1 MHRRFLISRFFIVC
15 IGFVL
20 SEIQIVAAESFP
32 QVRFTPL
39 PSDILPSNEV
49 RKLYQDSDGY
59 IWIPTYNGLARYDGY
74 GAITYGMRDV
84 SNGLFN
90 TFVNVVAEDHDK
102 NLWIGTEHGLFRLD
116 KVSGN
121 IVADE
126 YPELADCNIAVIL
139 CDTGNGIWIGGDKG
153 LFRKNALDR
162 NFHPVPISNSAGRP
176 VKAVTSIIK
185 DDKLNLWIAA
195 FDQGLLRYDIREDRA
210 YACDDAV
217 LRKAHVLARDVAGN
231 IWVGTW
237 GAGVVRLVNP
247 LAPGPTRYVHYK
259 HVPGRTHSLLD
270 DIIYDIEENP
280 EQNTIWIGGRS
291 GLSILHDID
300 NPDSF
305 QNFFPGDNVGDLPY
319 NEVNSILRTRDGLMW
334 IGLLGGGVCKV
345 QTSGTKF
352 ESDRLEPIRTR
363 YNTSSVR
370 SMYYAGNGDFWFG
383 LLDFGLIKYNIRSGK
398 IVDYHEHPD
407 LKSLPYT
414 STVNTIIRRS
424 TTGELYF
431 GTQNAGIWV
440 YNETQHK
447 VRQINHFNQPNFLD
461 DCVIALCEDTHG
473 NLWIGSRL
481 GIYVEST
488 DGRFHTAAE
497 WLGYATPFDQTY
509 VFDICCDKAGDV
521 WIASNGQGILHI
533 RTADGTWRQYTRDNG
548 MISDHVYCLQADDT
562 GCIWAGTFADGLCTA
577 PQKLDTF
584 GVFFMKYNYEIRL
597 KAVKLVLEGGLSVR
611 EAGCHL
617 GCGRSQVHLW
627 VTLFERH
634 GLAGLKLRHGSYSA
648 EFKLSV
654 LKHMH
659 QNHLSLLETAVHFG
673 IPGPFVIRQWERL
686 YQNQGAEGLRR
697 KPQRRR
703 PAMSKSKTKKVK
715 LKTTPHEELLKEL
728 EYLRAE
734 NAYLKKLQALVEE
747 RIVRESGKEPK
758 PSKD

>member
-1 MHRRFLISRFFIVC
+1 M
-15 IGFVL
+15 
-20 SEIQIVAAESFP
+20 
-32 QVRFTPL
+32 
-39 PSDILPSNEV
+39 
-49 RKLYQDSDGY
+49 
-59 IWIPTYNGLARYDGY
+59 
-74 GAITYGMRDV
+74 
-84 SNGLFN
+84 
-90 TFVNVVAEDHDK
+90 
-102 NLWIGTEHGLFRLD
+102 
-116 KVSGN
+116 
-121 IVADE
+121 
-126 YPELADCNIAVIL
+126 
-139 CDTGNGIWIGGDKG
+139 
-153 LFRKNALDR
+153 
-162 NFHPVPISNSAGRP
+162 
-176 VKAVTSIIK
+176 
-185 DDKLNLWIAA
+185 
-195 FDQGLLRYDIREDRA
+195 
-210 YACDDAV
+210 
-217 LRKAHVLARDVAGN
+217 
-231 IWVGTW
+231 
-237 GAGVVRLVNP
+237 VRLVNP

-440 YNETQHK
+440 YDETQHK

-481 GIYVEST
+481 GIYVESV

-562 GCIWAGTFADGLCTA
+562 GCIWAGTFADGLA
-577 PQKLDTF
+577 VRISSEGSF
-584 GVFFMKYNYEIRL
+584 
-597 KAVKLVLEGGLSVR
+597 KAVSAFPNLENKGIGNIARDENGRMWITTNNSVFSFSPDSLGNPEHINTHIISADMQSFFFNRNASAQVDYGRIAFGGSNGLMIFTGNRTQPHQTRLPIVLTDFKVHNRSLRTIPARERSRISLRDIDYTDAVTLTHDRNNFFIEFSMLSYANPRDHIFRYRLDGFDKEYVTADSHHR
-611 EAGCHL
+611 FASYSNLSPGTYTFRLQKTAC
-617 GCGRSQVHLW
+617 GAATSGRSQCGYSPPRGFRGGPGRSIPCCCW
-627 VTLFERH
+627 CSPM
-634 GLAGLKLRHGSYSA
+634 GSCGSCA
-648 EFKLSV
+648 TGSGCV
-654 LKHMH
+654 
-659 QNHLSLLETAVHFG
+659 
-673 IPGPFVIRQWERL
+673 
-686 YQNQGAEGLRR
+686 RR
-697 KPQRRR
+697 CRFRSWSDKKP
-703 PAMSKSKTKKVK
+703 K
-715 LKTTPHEELLKEL
+715 
-728 EYLRAE
+728 
-734 NAYLKKLQALVEE
+734 N
-747 RIVRESGKEPK
+747 
-758 PSKD
+758 